1 MAAGF
6 KIHSDN
12 IEKFK
17 LFLLNQNNKI
27 SNSRKILRVDGLL
40 MASAVNINFIEK
52 ILELGPYGNSFEEPL
67 FIFPGHRINNLVILK
82 NQHLKFSIQ
91 DENNYKL
98 DTISFRSYGFP
109 LGDFICENVYKKI
122 NFLGRL
128 SLNKWGAKIRPQLI
142 IDDASIIQ

>member
-1 MAAGF
+1 
-6 KIHSDN
+6 
-12 IEKFK
+12 
-17 LFLLNQNNKI
+17 
-27 SNSRKILRVDGLL
+27 

-98 DTISFRSYGFP
+98 DSISFRSYGLP

-128 SLNKWGAKIRPQLI
+128 SLNKWGANIRPQLI